1 MTTWLVLLV
10 IGLVVVGVV
19 AWLLNAI
26 LKEAL
31 TIEKGAGA
39 IWDGGKRVA
48 NNTVHVPDLIRT
60 NHYVGKILAGVP
72 GLHGDLERIRK
83 HAETCPGCPQC
94 VVGGKL

>member
-1 MTTWLVLLV
+1 MITWLILLA

-39 IWDGGKRVA
+39 IWDGGKRIA

-60 NHYVGKILAGVP
+60 NRFVGKILAGVP
-72 GLHGDLERIRK
+72 GLHADLERVRK
-83 HAETCPGCPQC
+83 HAETCPGCPRC
-94 VVGGKL
+94 VVGGKI

>member
-1 MTTWLVLLV
+1 MITWLILLA

-39 IWDGGKRVA
+39 IWDGGKRIA

-60 NHYVGKILAGVP
+60 NRFV
-72 GLHGDLERIRK
+72 
-83 HAETCPGCPQC
+83 
-94 VVGGKL
+94 